1 MMNYR
6 PISARGFVNAAR
18 QGALTRDFIR
28 KLSIA
33 CLGENQVTAFLSGG
47 NQQKV
52 VLAKCLNSEAGILL
66 LDEPTRGVDV
76 GAKQEIFAIIR
87 QLARQGNSVIVFSS
101 ELPEVLNLCDRIG
114 LLYDGALKAVI
125 ENDGNVNSHEVLHIV
140 TGGEVYEHAV

>member
-1 MMNYR
+1 MSS
-6 PISARGFVNAAR
+6 PADSFK
-18 QGALTRDFIR
+18 

-101 ELPEVLNLCDRIG
+101 ELPEVLGLCDRIG
-114 LLYDGALKAVI
+114 LLYDGALKTLI
-125 ENDGNVNSHEVLHIV
+125 ENDGNVNSHDVLHIV
-140 TGGEVYEHAV
+140 TGGEIYEHID